1 MDDGVITIKDKPA
14 AGPVIRLHDS
24 DNVLI
29 ARADIAI
36 GAKLEGGL
44 TAKSQ
49 VPAGHKIAARAIRKG
64 EPILKYAVTIGFAS
78 ADIPAGTYV
87 HSHNLEFREF
97 DRDYA
102 YARDYRPVDM
112 VPEVQRASFMGIVRA
127 NGQVATRNYLGVLST
142 VNCSATVAHRIA
154 EYFTPERLAEYPNI
168 DGGVRAASS
177 ASAIARQGLPAQKK
191 PRRRPAYAPRARQR

>member
-14 AGPVIRLHDS
+14 AGPVIRLHDN

-29 ARADIAI
+29 ARSDIAI
-36 GAKLEGGL
+36 GTRIEGGL

-49 VPAGHKIAARAIRKG
+49 VPAGHKIAARAIKKG

-102 YARDYRPVDM
+102 YARDYKPEDM
-112 VPEVQRASFMGIVRA
+112 IPEAQRAPQPPA
-127 NGQVATRNYLGVLST
+127 ATCACRW
-142 VNCSATVAHRIA
+142 
-154 EYFTPERLAEYPNI
+154 
-168 DGGVRAASS
+168 
-177 ASAIARQGLPAQKK
+177 
-191 PRRRPAYAPRARQR
+191 PRARRQPASPRPPPTMSSAAST